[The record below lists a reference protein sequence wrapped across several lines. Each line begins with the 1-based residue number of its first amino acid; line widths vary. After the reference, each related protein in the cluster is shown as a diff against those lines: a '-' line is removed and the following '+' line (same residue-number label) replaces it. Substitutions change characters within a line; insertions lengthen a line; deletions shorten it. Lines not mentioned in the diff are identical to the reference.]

1 MRAAGTHHFTDYLKQ
16 VVFGGNDGIVTTF
29 AIVAGFAGAEAQGVA
44 GLGALAVLIFGLANL
59 TADAVSMGLGEF
71 LSGRSNRDLFR
82 ARHALETNR
91 IAGSPEAAAIR
102 MAEHLKTQ
110 GLSPDIAR
118 HTADHLATSPTLMA
132 DLVLRYEYGMEAP
145 DAHNLRARA
154 LMTFL
159 SFIAFGAIP
168 LLPFVVLDESAPR
181 FAWSVA
187 ATGAALVAL
196 GLLRF
201 TATGEKAGRS
211 VAETVLLGGL
221 CAVVAYLAG
230 MFVAGL
236 G

>member
-1 MRAAGTHHFTDYLKQ
+1 MITRNGHITNYLKQ

-29 AIVAGFAGAEAQGVA
+29 AIVAGFAGAEAQGVV

-82 ARHALETNR
+82 ARHATETAR
-91 IAGSPEAAAIR
+91 IAANPGTAAQL
-102 MAEHLKTQ
+102 MADHLHAQ
-110 GLSPDIAR
+110 GLSSDIAR

-132 DLVLRYEYGMEAP
+132 DLVLRYDYGMEAP
-145 DAHNLRARA
+145 DAQNLRARA
-154 LMTFL
+154 VMTFL
-159 SFIAFGAIP
+159 AFITFGAIP
-168 LLPFVVLDESAPR
+168 LAPFVLLPETAAR
-181 FAWSVA
+181 FGWSVA
-187 ATGAALVAL
+187 ATATALTLL

-201 TATGEKAGRS
+201 AATGEKALRS
-211 VAETVLLGGL
+211 VGETVFLGGL